1 MKMIAS
7 MMLAIFLLVACGEKQ
22 LSDVEYI
29 RKAKGL
35 QQQGDLDSSVIELK
49 NALKF
54 NPNNAEA
61 RWLLGLIYNDLA
73 KWESSEKE
81 LKTALQLGVDK
92 KAIYP
97 ALMQTLLKQGEYKKV
112 IEEIEISE
120 NFNAKLRVNIYAAM
134 AEAHMGIGEGDKANA
149 YIKMGVA
156 LDAENLL
163 MQMAQVK
170 YDIYQGKYKTAQK
183 LLGGIVV
190 KYPDNY
196 SAFLLKGRVEGRLK
210 LYKEA
215 EESYSIVID
224 NSAGLLLT
232 AYMHRALLRVRVNE
246 FEKAELDLAQ
256 IKNKAPN
263 HPQYFFA
270 KGLLSMRKRNFIDAK
285 GFFENALKY
294 APDSVETWL
303 FLGGVYF
310 ELGNLEQAE
319 KNLNKVVVKKPD
331 NYHARKILTKV
342 LVRANKLEQAKQIIK
357 PVIEKLPEDPSVV
370 LIYGKILMGLGEIND
385 AVPILQKAFM
395 LQWDQ
400 DGQSNFIGAVSE
412 QATLESMI
420 GEYPENIQSQILLI
434 LAYIRVNKL
443 SEAGEEAAKFINAFP
458 ESALPH
464 TLKGM
469 VLAKNKKYKEAK
481 KSFLMALQNRV
492 ADPLATLHLGK
503 VLVLQGEMQEAE
515 NVFLTCLEKFPN
527 HPLILPQVA
536 NLAAK
541 SGRLESAKEYLQ
553 TWVKIY
559 PESLEARLAL
569 VNFFIQSRDPFSA
582 LEVLRKPPQ
591 LNLDNVFALK
601 FLGDIYL
608 AMNAPASA
616 VSAYGRMVGAQ
627 PNSPIAYYLL
637 AKVYERVGDSRK
649 AKLNIKKALRES
661 PSHTPSRLSLAHIY
675 ITEGEIEKAGEII
688 AGLEKDENNADKLV
702 LLGRYELATGDSNA
716 AISYYE
722 QALSISKSPKAAV
735 QLAKA
740 YYTIKEV
747 GKGIDV
753 LQKWLENNPRDIAV
767 RYILA
772 NSLLQSGAVEKAK
785 VEFKNILQDA
795 PDHILA
801 LNNLAF
807 ISIEEDFQLALEYA
821 QKAYLLAQNQPEI
834 IDTYGV
840 ILLKAGKVKEAL
852 DKLVVAH
859 RKRKGDQEIALHYA
873 QALIANGDEVT
884 ARDILKDS
892 INGKLVNKKIR
903 QEAIELLEMIGE

>member
-1 MKMIAS
+1 
-7 MMLAIFLLVACGEKQ
+7 MLAIILLTSCGEKQ
-22 LSDVEYI
+22 LSDIEYI
-29 RKAKGL
+29 RKAKGF
-35 QQQGDLDSSVIELK
+35 QQQGDLESSVIELK

-54 NPNNAEA
+54 NSKNAEA

-81 LKTALQLGVDK
+81 LKAALQLGVDK

-97 ALMQTLLKQGEYKKV
+97 ALMQTLLKQGEYRKV
-112 IEEIEISE
+112 IDEIEISE
-120 NFNAKLRVNIYAAM
+120 SFSTKLRANVYAAM
-134 AEAHMGIGEGDKANA
+134 AEAHMGLGEGGKAYT
-149 YIKMGVA
+149 YIEMGIG
-156 LDAENLL
+156 LDAENLSI
-163 MQMAQVK
+163 QMVQIK
-170 YDIYQGKYKTAQK
+170 YSVYQGNYKTAQK
-183 LLGGIVV
+183 LLEETVV
-190 KYPDNY
+190 KYPEHY
-196 SAFLLKGRVEGRLK
+196 SAWLLKGRVESRLK
-210 LYKEA
+210 IYEEA
-215 EESYSIVID
+215 EKSYSVVID
-224 NSAGLLLT
+224 NNEGLSLT
-232 AYMHRALLRVRVNE
+232 AYMHRALLRIRINE
-246 FEKAELDLAQ
+246 LEKAELDLAQ
-256 IKNKAPN
+256 IKNKILD
-263 HPQYFFA
+263 HPTYFFA
-270 KGLLSMRKRNFIDAK
+270 KGLLSMRKGNFIDAK
-285 GFFENALKY
+285 DFFESSLKS
-294 APDSVETWL
+294 APDSIETWL

-319 KNLNKVVVKKPD
+319 KNLNKVIVKNPD

-342 LVRANKLEQAKQIIK
+342 LVKANKLEQAKLVIK

-395 LQWDQ
+395 LQWDL

-412 QATLESMI
+412 QATLESII
-420 GEYPENIQSQILLI
+420 GEYPENIQTQILLI
-434 LAYIRVNKL
+434 LAYIRVEKL
-443 SEAGEEAAKFINAFP
+443 SEASDEAAKFANALP

-464 TLKGM
+464 TLNGM
-469 VLAKNKKYKEAK
+469 VFVKNNKYEEAER
-481 KSFLMALQNRV
+481 SFLIALQNRI

-503 VLVLQGEMQEAE
+503 MLVKQNKVQEAE
-515 NVFLTCLEKFPN
+515 KVFLNCLEKFSN
-527 HPLILPQVA
+527 HPLILPQIA

-541 SGRLESAKEYLQ
+541 SGRLDSAMGYLQ

-569 VNFFIQSRDPFSA
+569 ANFFIQSRDPFSA

-616 VSAYGRMVGAQ
+616 VSAYGKMIGAQ

-637 AKVYERVGDSRK
+637 AKVYERVGDSRR
-649 AKLNIKKALRES
+649 AKLNIKKALRENPNHI
-661 PSHTPSRLSLAHIY
+661 PSKLSLAHIY
-675 ITEGEIEKAGEII
+675 ITEGEIKKAGKLI
-688 AGLEKDENNADKLV
+688 ADIGKVGNNADKLV
-702 LLGRYELATGDSNA
+702 LLGRYKFATGDSEA

-740 YYTIKEV
+740 YYTIKEA

-772 NSLLQSGAVEKAK
+772 DSLLQSGMVEKAK
-785 VEFKNILQDA
+785 IEFKNILQDA
-795 PDHILA
+795 PNHILA

-807 ISIEEDFQLALEYA
+807 ISIEDDFQLALEYA

-873 QALIANGDEVT
+873 QALIANGDEIT
-884 ARDILKDS
+884 ARDVLKDS
-892 INGKLVNKKIR
+892 INGKSFNTKIR